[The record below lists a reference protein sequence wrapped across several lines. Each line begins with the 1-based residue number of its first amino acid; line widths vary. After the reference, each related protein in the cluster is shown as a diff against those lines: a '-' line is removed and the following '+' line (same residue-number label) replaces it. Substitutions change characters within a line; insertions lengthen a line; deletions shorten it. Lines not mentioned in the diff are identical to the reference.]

1 MKKIIFITI
10 STLLLGCSKQL
21 DKFPLDAPSTSTFL
35 KTEAELR
42 AAVAGAFSPLSFR
55 FGENPFIIW
64 FDMYSDIAANRD
76 ATPHSYWGTPTAGN
90 VSTIWNNM
98 YTVIARCNFILDNIG
113 RVEGASEQVL
123 NQSIGEAKFLRAY
136 AYSLLSQF
144 YGDVPLVTTTLDLSE
159 AYVSR
164 DAKSLVV
171 DFILSELGEAAGLLQ
186 VTNAPNTMAVS
197 AVAANALASR
207 VALYNE

>member
-1 MKKIIFITI
+1 MKKIFFIII

-42 AAVAGAFSPLSFR
+42 AAIAGCFSPLSLR
-55 FGENPFIIW
+55 FGENPFAIW
-64 FDMYSDIAANRD
+64 FDMYSDIATNRD

-90 VSTIWNNM
+90 VNTIWNTM
-98 YTVIARCNFILDNIG
+98 YTVIARCNFVLDNID
-113 RVEGASEQVL
+113 RVSGASEAVI
-123 NQSIGEAKFLRAY
+123 NQSRGEAKFLRAY

-144 YGDVPLVTTTLDLSE
+144 YVFLPLHTSTLDLSE

-171 DFILSELGEAAGLLQ
+171 DFILSELTAASGLLP
-186 VTNAPNTMAVS
+186 VAEGPNPMTS
-197 AVAANALASR
+197 
-207 VALYNE
+207 